1 MSDGEAADPAANRL
15 ILRGSASAV
24 AGLLIRL
31 GARLLFLF
39 IAARLFGAVL
49 FGAYSLAVAIVELAV
64 AAGLL
69 GMKRILFKLLDEDE
83 SGRPPAHILL
93 DAAVVVGAI
102 SSALALGLMAL
113 LLLPPIR
120 AAAGETGFALFLIA
134 PMIAGQALLDLF
146 LAATR
151 WKHRMRYEVVA
162 RSIVEPWAALAA
174 TAVAWLAGFTETG
187 LVIGYSAGTL
197 LALAYALLGAR
208 RAYGGFGFRRYRLPR
223 GRPGEIVA
231 AGGIPMGTDLVAAL
245 FARLDL
251 YLVGLFLGEGPAGIY
266 GVARQI
272 RTPIRQLRQSFD
284 GLLTPIAAKTL
295 AARGTAETGA
305 AFATAA
311 RLILALQ
318 LPLLIAMIVIGLPL
332 LNWFGPEFAAGYWAL
347 VYLAAAETV
356 LGAFGVSELILLY
369 RAPRRALAITVFMIL
384 VNLALGWALIAHFG
398 IDGAA
403 AAVLVAVSAGAIVR
417 RHALRGLGV
426 RVPLLFSLGPVAA
439 AAAGIAAGLFAL
451 RALPGAEIGF
461 LLAALAAA
469 IGVYASVLKLWLAMT
484 GETLALR
491 RFRTG

>member
-1 MSDGEAADPAANRL
+1 MSAGAAADASANRL

-24 AGLLIRL
+24 AGLIIRL

-83 SGRPPAHILL
+83 SGRAPAHIVL
-93 DAAVVVGAI
+93 DAAVVVGAA
-102 SSALALGLMAL
+102 SLALALGLMAL
-113 LLLPPIR
+113 LLVPAVA

-134 PMIAGQALLDLF
+134 PMIAGQALLDLL

-151 WKHRMRYEVVA
+151 WKHLMRYEVVA
-162 RSIVEPWAALAA
+162 RSVVEPWAALAA
-174 TAVAWLAGFTETG
+174 TAAAWLAGYTG
-187 LVIGYSAGTL
+187 IGLLIGYWAGTMC
-197 LALAYALLGAR
+197 ALAYALFGAR
-208 RAYGGFGFRRYRLPR
+208 RALGGFAARAYRLPK
-223 GRPGEIVA
+223 GRARAILAAGGVPVMTDIVA
-231 AGGIPMGTDLVAAL
+231 AM
-245 FARLDL
+245 FARIDL

-272 RTPIRQLRQSFD
+272 RTPVRQVRQSFD

-318 LPLLIAMIVIGLPL
+318 LPLVIAMIVVGLPL
-332 LNWFGPEFAAGYWAL
+332 LHWFGPEFAAGYWAL
-347 VYLAAAETV
+347 VFLAAAETV
-356 LGAFGVSELILLY
+356 LGAFGVSELILVY
-369 RAPRRALAITVFMIL
+369 RAPGRALAITLAMIA
-384 VNLALGWALIAHFG
+384 VNLALGWALIARFG
-398 IDGAA
+398 IDGAG
-403 AAVLVAVSAGAIVR
+403 AAVLAAVIVGAVAR
-417 RHALRGLGV
+417 RLSLRRLGV

-439 AAAGIAAGLFAL
+439 AAAGIAAGLVAIRL
-451 RALPGAEIGF
+451 LPGADVAF
-461 LLAALAAA
+461 VLAALAAA
-469 IGVYASVLKLWLAMT
+469 LAAYALVLKLWLTAT

-491 RFRTG
+491 QFRVE